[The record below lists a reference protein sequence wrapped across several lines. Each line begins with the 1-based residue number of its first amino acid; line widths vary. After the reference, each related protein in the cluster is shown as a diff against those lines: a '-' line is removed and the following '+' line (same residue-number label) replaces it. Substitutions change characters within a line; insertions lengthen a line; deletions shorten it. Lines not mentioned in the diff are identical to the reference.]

1 MSETQFGAHDM
12 MKVDNQSKGE
22 STMNDLKVF
31 ENPEFGEI
39 RTVTIDNEP
48 WFVGKYVATALGYNN
63 PRKALLDHVDEED
76 KGVTKCDTPGG
87 QQEMT
92 VINESG
98 VYSLILS
105 SKLPNAKK
113 FKRWVT
119 SEVIPSIRKHGGY
132 IAGQESLTDDE
143 LLAKAFI
150 VAQSKI
156 QERDRMIAQQQEKI
170 EADAPL
176 VLFAKSV
183 SASKQSILIGE
194 LAKLIKQNGVD
205 MGQNRLFQWMRENGY
220 LIRRKG
226 TDYNMPTQRAMEQ
239 GLFEIKETAITH
251 ADGHVSVSKTP
262 KVTGKGQQ
270 YFVSLFLGT
279 RAADAEEGA
288 KA

>member
-48 WFVGKYVATALGYNN
+48 WFVGKYVATALGYSN

-205 MGQNRLFQWMRENGY
+205 MGHNRLFQWMRENGY